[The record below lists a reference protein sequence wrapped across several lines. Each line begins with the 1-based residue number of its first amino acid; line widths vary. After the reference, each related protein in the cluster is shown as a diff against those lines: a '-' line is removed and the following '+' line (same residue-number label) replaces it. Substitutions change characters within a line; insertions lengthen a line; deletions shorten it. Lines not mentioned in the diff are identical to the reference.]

1 MIVKLPVV
9 KNTQSETSQSR
20 NRDAEKEAEAVPGGR
35 FEEMER
41 SICMSASK
49 KRKSIEVL
57 LKGWGKKAKTEPV
70 DDLETQ
76 KRLVKPGKKK
86 KSVSFDCFCVSFV
99 IQILYDM

>member
-70 DDLETQ
+70 ETQ

-86 KSVSFDCFCVSFV
+86 KSVRFGCFCVSFV
-99 IQILYDM
+99 IQILFDM